1 MNDSLF
7 LGTHLAAIAVSLLMV
22 TLARRSAKKKAPRD
36 PARSTGS
43 NQNIQTKYT
52 LNFKSSQG

>member
-1 MNDSLF
+1 MNDSLL
-7 LGTHLAAIAVSLLMV
+7 LGAHLAAIAVSLLMV
-22 TLARRSAKKKAPRD
+22 THARRSAKKKAPRD

-43 NQNIQTKYT
+43 NTNNQPKYT